1 MCYSIAFVVYRLR
14 VRVKEND
21 SYRQQCEMLVLEK
34 STLSQTLEK
43 QNELDSHMRGIVRE
57 RLALLNKFLA
67 ANITENMK
75 IDKNAQQQ
83 MEELLSDRE
92 EFIASTISAFQASHP
107 AFMEHLK
114 RCGLT
119 DMELGYCCLYALGLN
134 GKEVGAF
141 TKMSRHYIVNSEIRK
156 KLGLTEQKTNLDKYI
171 QQLLDSESY
180 SG

>member
-1 MCYSIAFVVYRLR
+1 
-14 VRVKEND
+14 
-21 SYRQQCEMLVLEK
+21 MLVQEK
-34 STLSQTLEK
+34 ATLAQTLEK
-43 QNELDSHMRGIVRE
+43 QSELDVHMRGIVRE

-67 ANITENMK
+67 ANITENLK

-83 MEELLSDRE
+83 MEE
-92 EFIASTISAFQASHP
+92 FITSTISAFQASHP
-107 AFMEHLK
+107 AFVAHLK
-114 RCGLT
+114 KCGLT
-119 DMELGYCCLYALGLN
+119 EMELGYCCLYGLGLN

-171 QQLLDSESY
+171 QQLLDSDSY